1 MNIVFIFARSGSQGL
16 KNKNIKKFNG
26 KPLIYWTIKQAQKLK
41 NIDEIILSTDS
52 KKIAKIG
59 EKYGAKIYFI
69 RPKYLASNTSNEW
82 LSWKH
87 AVNFLKKKFNK
98 IPKKIVILPV
108 TSPCR
113 KVSDIEKCI
122 KLYDKN
128 NIDISMVVTKSNH
141 HPSFNMVSKKNHKIS
156 LLNSKK
162 RAKRRQ
168 EFNDTYN
175 LTTVSIITNPNII
188 LKKNY
193 IFDCK
198 VGAIEI
204 PNSRAHDIDD
214 LNDFKYCE
222 FLFKTKNYDK
232 FLK

>member
-16 KNKNIKKFNG
+16 KDKNIKKFNG

-41 NIDEIILSTDS
+41 KIDEIILSTDS
-52 KKIAKIG
+52 EKIAKIG
-59 EKYGAKIYFI
+59 EKYGAKVYFL
-69 RPKYLASNTSNEW
+69 RPKYLASNSSHEW

-87 AVNFLKKKFNK
+87 AVNYLKRKLNK
-98 IPKKIVILPV
+98 SPNKIVILPV

-113 KVSDIEKCI
+113 KISDIEKCI
-122 KLYDKN
+122 KLYDKKN
-128 NIDISMVVTKSNH
+128 LDISMVVTKSNH
-141 HPSFNMVSKKNHKIS
+141 NPSFNMVSKKGNKIS
-156 LLNSKK
+156 LLNFKK
-162 RAKRRQ
+162 KAKRRQ
-168 EFNDTYN
+168 QFNNTFN
-175 LTTVSIITNPNII
+175 LTTVSIVTNPNIV

-204 PNSRAHDIDD
+204 PNSRAHDIDN

-222 FLFKTKNYDK
+222 FLFKNKSYDK
-232 FLK
+232 FIK

>member
-1 MNIVFIFARSGSQGL
+1 MNLDSFDQKSSILINTAFNYASEHNYAFLIPINILEVML
-16 KNKNIKKFNG
+16 KSDLDIKPILEKF
-26 KPLIYWTIKQAQKLK
+26 
-41 NIDEIILSTDS
+41 STDAD
-52 KKIAKIG
+52 KVYR
-59 EKYGAKIYFI
+59 E
-69 RPKYLASNTSNEW
+69 
-82 LSWKH
+82 
-87 AVNFLKKKFNK
+87 
-98 IPKKIVILPV
+98 
-108 TSPCR
+108 CR

-141 HPSFNMVSKKNHKIS
+141 HPSFNMVSKKNHKIF

-168 EFNDTYN
+168 EFNDTFN
-175 LTTVSIITNPNII
+175 LTTVSITTNPNII